1 MILSELVR
9 DLSTVSIKG
18 NASTDIRSIE
28 YDSRKVGPDS
38 LFLAIRGQKTDG
50 NVFIPEAMKRGAAA
64 ILTDQPA
71 IASAVGGT
79 VSVITVPD
87 ARKAMALVA
96 NRFYGCPQES
106 LIMTGITGTNG
117 KTTTS
122 YLVRSIF
129 ETAGIG
135 CGLIGTIRHIVGGE
149 IVDSLNTTPEAP
161 DIHSFLARMADAGQG
176 ACVMEVSSHALTLS
190 RIHGIRFR
198 AAAFTNLTRDHLDF
212 HGDFVSYL
220 DAKSILFSEL
230 AGDSTAVINGD
241 DPSAEH
247 IKLVSRGGRVVTFGF
262 GRGNDMYPVS
272 VEMSARGSHVE
283 IMTPWGSLDAVLSL
297 PGRFNIMNAMTA
309 AGIALACGIPRE
321 VVMRGLTAVRMVDG
335 RFQTVEAGQ
344 DFAVIVDYAH
354 TPDAL
359 ERIIAA
365 TREITQGRLIVV
377 FGCGGDRDRGKRP
390 LMGSICSRSADYCVI
405 TSDNP
410 RTEDP
415 LAIIAEITTGMDRA
429 TNYEVIPDRASAIR
443 RAVEMANAGDAVI
456 IAGKGHENYQVIG
469 TARIHFD
476 DAELTQRILKE
487 KR

>member
-1 MILSELVR
+1 MILSELIR
-9 DLSTVSIKG
+9 DVNAVSIEG
-18 NASTDIRSIE
+18 DSSADIRSIE
-28 YDSRKVGPDS
+28 YDSRKVGPGS
-38 LFLAIRGQKTDG
+38 LFLAIRGHTADG
-50 NVFIPEAMKRGAAA
+50 NVFIPDAMKRGVAA
-64 ILTDQPA
+64 ILTDKPA
-71 IASAVGGT
+71 VAAAVAGA
-79 VSVITVPD
+79 VAVVTVPD

-96 NRFYGCPQES
+96 DRFYGRPQES

-149 IVDSLNTTPEAP
+149 ILDSLNTTPEAP

-190 RIHGIRFR
+190 RIHGIRYR

-212 HGDFVSYL
+212 HGDLMSYL

-230 AGDSTAVINGD
+230 SGDSTAIINGD
-241 DPSAEH
+241 DPSADH

-262 GRGNDMYPVS
+262 DKGNDMHPVTL
-272 VEMSARGSHVE
+272 EMNAHGSRAG
-283 IMTPWGSLDAVLSL
+283 IATPWGPLEASLSL
-297 PGRFNIMNAMTA
+297 PGRFNVMNAMAA

-321 VVMRGLTAVRMVDG
+321 VAAQGLAALRAVDG

-359 ERIIAA
+359 ERILAA
-365 TREITQGRLIVV
+365 AREITRGKIISV

-390 LMGSICSRSADYCVI
+390 LMGGISSRRADYSVI

-415 LAIIAEITTGMDRA
+415 LDIIADITTGM
-429 TNYEVIPDRASAIR
+429 N
-443 RAVEMANAGDAVI
+443 
-456 IAGKGHENYQVIG
+456 
-469 TARIHFD
+469 
-476 DAELTQRILKE
+476 
-487 KR
+487 